1 METIAAR
8 ESVTKDHY
16 VDKKRI
22 LVVDD
27 EPAVTRVIAR
37 FLENTGRYEVVKV
50 NDPLRA
56 VEIAK
61 AFAPQLAV
69 LGIVMPGLDGGEL
82 LARLRALDDLSE
94 FPAMVLIGLVSEAE
108 VGKDGYEISGQP
120 VIAKPVRIEAFRVAV
135 AQRLG

>member
-1 METIAAR
+1 M
-8 ESVTKDHY
+8 TKDHY

-37 FLENTGRYEVVKV
+37 FLENTGRCEVVKV

-94 FPAMVLIGLVSEAE
+94 FPAMS
-108 VGKDGYEISGQP
+108 
-120 VIAKPVRIEAFRVAV
+120 R
-135 AQRLG
+135 

>member
-37 FLENTGRYEVVKV
+37 FLENTGRYEAIKV

-69 LGIVMPGLDGGEL
+69 LDIVMPGLDGGEL

-94 FPAMVLIGLVSEAE
+94 FPAMS
-108 VGKDGYEISGQP
+108 
-120 VIAKPVRIEAFRVAV
+120 R
-135 AQRLG
+135 